1 MSLRE
6 VKVGQRRR
14 GLLSAVLYFV
24 FALKHSKPLL
34 PLIIIREVWRQ
45 LRHPHQSGKALVLYL
60 PLIFVNAKCIL
71 SRGLKFSYHYAWK
84 DLKLF
89 FFSKGICDISN
100 CILFLCCKS
109 DNLEEKFC
117 HVFERAAQTMIIMD
131 QSDSSASW
139 TLNVPTP
146 LLLGQQSFMITLMY

>member
-14 GLLSAVLYFV
+14 GLLSTVLYFV
-24 FALKHSKPLL
+24 FALKHSEPLL
-34 PLIIIREVWRQ
+34 PLIIIRGVWRR
-45 LRHPHQSGKALVLYL
+45 LRHPHQSGKILVLHL

-71 SRGLKFSYHYAWK
+71 SWGLKISYHYASK

-89 FFSKGICDISN
+89 FFFKGICDINN

-109 DNLEEKFC
+109 NNLEEKFC

-131 QSDSSASW
+131 QSDSSS
-139 TLNVPTP
+139 
-146 LLLGQQSFMITLMY
+146 S